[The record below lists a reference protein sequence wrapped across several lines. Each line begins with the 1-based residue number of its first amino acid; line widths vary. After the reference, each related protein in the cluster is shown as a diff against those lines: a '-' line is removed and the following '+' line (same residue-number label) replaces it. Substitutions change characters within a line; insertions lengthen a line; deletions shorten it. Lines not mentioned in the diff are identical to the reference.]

1 MAAND
6 DITKKD
12 LSENDNNKIVNI
24 SERLDKL
31 EKDVESILSDD
42 KITDEEKEN
51 LIKEILQN
59 EEFLK
64 SAAETINK
72 DSSKY
77 DELINELKEQLYNS
91 FDDKIDEKIEKN
103 NANYNS
109 IMLEQNLKNFKD
121 ISSLRKNQ
129 KDLENSITENNTKY
143 DDIVNN
149 INNINDKLDTHSEEY
164 KKDIK
169 ILNSKLE
176 EYKEEHNKFL
186 EEEIEHFNNL
196 KEELSHNIE
205 EKIDEKIEKNNAN
218 YNSIMLEQNLKNFKD
233 IANLRKSQKDLEDN
247 LKENVSNIVTSSINE
262 NNLKYDEAIN
272 NINNKL
278 DSHSEEYKKEI
289 ESLNNK
295 INESKEESIKFLEA
309 EKENLN
315 KNYDNIL
322 IDIKD
327 INEQM
332 ERYKSI
338 YDEKLSTAENQF
350 STLMLDQNLKN
361 YNEIDNL
368 KKDHSDLKDVV
379 ERIDNTV
386 SINSLKYDDLISDIN
401 NKLSDNS
408 LKYRRELE
416 SLKSK
421 FEESREEQ
429 GKFLEEGK
437 ENFNNLKEELYNNI
451 EEKIDEKIEKNNAN
465 YNSIM
470 LEQNLK
476 NFKEISDLRRSSK

>member
-1 MAAND
+1 
-6 DITKKD
+6 
-12 LSENDNNKIVNI
+12 
-24 SERLDKL
+24 
-31 EKDVESILSDD
+31 
-42 KITDEEKEN
+42 
-51 LIKEILQN
+51 
-59 EEFLK
+59 
-64 SAAETINK
+64 
-72 DSSKY
+72 
-77 DELINELKEQLYNS
+77 
-91 FDDKIDEKIEKN
+91 
-103 NANYNS
+103 
-109 IMLEQNLKNFKD
+109 MLEQNLKNFKD
-121 ISSLRKNQ
+121 ISNLRKSQ
-129 KDLENSITENNTKY
+129 KDLEESFKENVSNIVTSSINENNLKY
-143 DDIVNN
+143 DEVINN
-149 INNINDKLDTHSEEY
+149 INNKLDTHSNEY
-164 KKDIK
+164 KKEIET
-169 ILNSKLE
+169 INSRLE
-176 EYKEEHNKFL
+176 EYKEEHSKFL
-186 EEEIEHFNNL
+186 EEEKLDNL
-196 KEELSHNIE
+196 KEELYNSFND
-205 EKIDEKIEKNNAN
+205 KIDEKIEKNNAN

-278 DSHSEEYKKEI
+278 DTHSEEYKKEI

-476 NFKEISDLRRSSK
+476 NFKEISDLRIRFKKRS